1 MNYSFTRRTTVR
13 IVTFL
18 LAGVLIVFG
27 LLFQYRARAIEAE
40 NRLEVQYLRGM
51 EDLSTY
57 LGNVE
62 TTLMKVQVTA
72 SPDTLAT
79 LSSTLWRES
88 GFAKE
93 CLSVLPISDLNLAGT
108 YKYLSQVGEYAVSL
122 SDRAA
127 DGETFTEEDLNTL
140 KQLESYANEFHQE
153 VLAAQDAVQTGS
165 LNLLEGS
172 NELTE
177 ADAEAEAISFTDG
190 FEELEQSLAG
200 CPSLVY
206 DGPFS
211 DHLLQQTPRMTE
223 HAEEVSVEEA
233 QKKAA
238 EACGVSEEELEA
250 GSDELSTMPCYC
262 FQSDD
267 GYAAVTKNGGYLCY
281 FMKYRELG
289 SQTLSVEECNKAAK
303 EYLDT
308 IGISSVRDTY
318 YEISEGQIIFNFAH
332 DEDGVLCYPDL
343 VKVTVAM
350 DNGEI
355 LRYDARGYLMNHQT
369 REDLTATITEEE
381 AREVLSPALTVKKV
395 QMAVIPT
402 DSGKELFCYEFQT
415 TVDDHNVYV
424 YVNAKTGEEEKILLL
439 YIDENG
445 TLSL

>member
-1 MNYSFTRRTTVR
+1 MAGIRFRQGMFVGAAHQRPQSRR
-13 IVTFL
+13 
-18 LAGVLIVFG
+18 
-27 LLFQYRARAIEAE
+27 
-40 NRLEVQYLRGM
+40 YLQIP
-51 EDLSTY
+51 L
-57 LGNVE
+57 
-62 TTLMKVQVTA
+62 
-72 SPDTLAT
+72 
-79 LSSTLWRES
+79 
-88 GFAKE
+88 
-93 CLSVLPISDLNLAGT
+93 
-108 YKYLSQVGEYAVSL
+108 QVGEYAVSL

-127 DGETFTEEDLNTL
+127 DGETFTEEELNTL

-177 ADAEAEAISFTDG
+177 ANAEAEAISFTDG

-223 HAEEVSVEEA
+223 HAQEVSVEEA

-289 SQTLSVEECNKAAK
+289 NQTLSVEECNKAAK

-308 IGISSVRDTY
+308 IGISDVRDTY
-318 YEISEGQIIFNFAH
+318 YEIHEGQIILNFAH

-343 VKVTVAM
+343 VKVTIAM

-355 LRYDARGYLMNHQT
+355 
-369 REDLTATITEEE
+369 
-381 AREVLSPALTVKKV
+381 PALRCPRLSDEPSNPRRFDRHHHRRRSARSAQPGAHRPKGADGRYSHRQRQRSFLATNFKPPS
-395 QMAVIPT
+395 MI
-402 DSGKELFCYEFQT
+402 T
-415 TVDDHNVYV
+415 TSTF

>member
-127 DGETFTEEDLNTL
+127 DGETFTEEELNTL

-172 NELTE
+172 KELTE

-267 GYAAVTKNGGYLCY
+267 GYAAVTKNGGHLCY

-289 SQTLSVEECNKAAK
+289 AQTLSVEECNKAAK

-369 REDLTATITEEE
+369 REDLTAAITEEE
-381 AREVLSPALTVKKV
+381 AHEVLSPALTVQKV

>member
-18 LAGVLIVFG
+18 LAGVLIFFG

-127 DGETFTEEDLNTL
+127 DGETFTEEELNTL

-172 NELTE
+172 NELTK

-289 SQTLSVEECNKAAK
+289 NQTLSVEECNKAAK

-308 IGISSVRDTY
+308 IGISDVRDTY
-318 YEISEGQIIFNFAH
+318 YEISKGQIILNFAH

-369 REDLTATITEEE
+369 REDLTADITEEE
-381 AREVLSPALTVKKV
+381 AREVLSPALTVQKV

>member
-127 DGETFTEEDLNTL
+127 DGETFTEEELNTL

-177 ADAEAEAISFTDG
+177 ANAEAEAISFTDG

-223 HAEEVSVEEA
+223 HAQEVSVEEA

-289 SQTLSVEECNKAAK
+289 NQTLSVEECNKAAK

-308 IGISSVRDTY
+308 IGISDVRDTY
-318 YEISEGQIIFNFAH
+318 YEIHEGQIILNFAH

-343 VKVTVAM
+343 VKVTIAM

-381 AREVLSPALTVKKV
+381 AREVLSPALTVQKV

-402 DSGKELFCYEFQT
+402 DSGKDLFCYEFQT

>member
-127 DGETFTEEDLNTL
+127 DGETFTEEELNIL

-223 HAEEVSVEEA
+223 HAEEVSVEVA

-281 FMKYRELG
+281 FMKYRKLG
-289 SQTLSVEECNKAAK
+289 AQTLSVEECNKAAK

-308 IGISSVRDTY
+308 IGISDVRDTY
-318 YEISEGQIIFNFAH
+318 YEISKGQIIFNFAH

-369 REDLTATITEEE
+369 REDLTADITEEE

-424 YVNAKTGEEEKILLL
+424 YVNAQTGEEEKILLL